1 MMEGDRVMSPKILCI
16 GFCDAHRWPVL
27 VCIQSRGIILAAA
40 TLSNAPN
47 SFGRGYQVLA
57 MTRRLIGGNV
67 VSGLAE
73 WYDCTPSCGRVYYLL
88 VHCARE
94 WVSVEGTP

>member
-1 MMEGDRVMSPKILCI
+1 MTTGDRVMSPKILRI

-27 VCIQSRGIILAAA
+27 VFIHSWGSILAAA

-47 SFGRGYQVLA
+47 GFGRGYQLLA
-57 MTRRLIGGNV
+57 STRRLTGGNI

-73 WYDCTPSCGRVYYLL
+73 
-88 VHCARE
+88 
-94 WVSVEGTP
+94 